1 MVTIFLLHYQSVKG
15 KVFGSFSVCAYVY
28 MCVCACVDERLASDD
43 RCVLQSLSIALHLMY

>member
-43 RCVLQSLSIALHLMY
+43 RCVLQ